1 MAILGIDVGGSGIK
15 GALVENGQLVT
26 ERLRIP
32 TPEPSTPEAIADTLN
47 EIVKSFNY
55 KGPIGCGFP
64 ALILDGVVKTAA
76 NIHKT
81 WIDVPAE
88 KLFSQKTGQPV
99 YLINDADAA
108 GLAEIYYGAGKNK
121 KGTIF
126 MITIGTGIGTAIF
139 INGQLVPNTEL
150 GHLKMYG
157 KSAEKYCSDAVRTK
171 KNLSWK
177 QWAMRFN
184 EYLAYIEFL
193 FSPQL
198 IILGGGAS
206 KKFDQFA
213 PYLKTRAEIVP
224 AELKNHAGIIGASVW
239 AGSKASINTPSSTPQ
254 GNLL

>member
-1 MAILGIDVGGSGIK
+1 
-15 GALVENGQLVT
+15 
-26 ERLRIP
+26 
-32 TPEPSTPEAIADTLN
+32 
-47 EIVKSFNY
+47 
-55 KGPIGCGFP
+55 
-64 ALILDGVVKTAA
+64 
-76 NIHKT
+76 
-81 WIDVPAE
+81 
-88 KLFSQKTGQPV
+88 
-99 YLINDADAA
+99 
-108 GLAEIYYGAGKNK
+108 
-121 KGTIF
+121 

>member
-15 GALVENGQLVT
+15 GALVENGQVIT

-32 TPEPSTPEAIADTLN
+32 TPQPSTPEAIAVTLN
-47 EIVKSFNY
+47 EIMKAFNY
-55 KGPIGCGFP
+55 KGAIGCGFP
-64 ALILDGVVKTAA
+64 ALILDGVIKTAA
-76 NIHKT
+76 NIHKS

-88 KLFSQKTGQPV
+88 KLFTKTTGQPV
-99 YLINDADAA
+99 VLINDADAA
-108 GLAEIYYGAGKNK
+108 GLAEINYGAGKDK
-121 KGTIF
+121 MGTIF
-126 MITIGTGIGTAIF
+126 VITIGTGLGSAIF

-213 PYLKTRAEIVP
+213 PYLKSRTEIVP
-224 AELKNHAGIIGASVW
+224 AELKNHAGIIGAAVW
-239 AGSKASINTPSSTPQ
+239 AHSKSQSQTISLIHQ
-254 GNLL
+254 DNLL